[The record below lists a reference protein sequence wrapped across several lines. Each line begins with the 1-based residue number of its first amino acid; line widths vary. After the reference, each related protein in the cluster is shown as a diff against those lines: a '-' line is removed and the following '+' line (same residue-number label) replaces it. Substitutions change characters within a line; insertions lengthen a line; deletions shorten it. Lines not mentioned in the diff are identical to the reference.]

1 MIGNNLNT
9 AAAYSSLARS
19 DKHND
24 IYDRSCHSHSSPA
37 FIPTI
42 IPYTSFIIDIPEKK
56 EWEEHSIKNNEELL
70 GLMSKFGGG

>member
-1 MIGNNLNT
+1 MVNSNLNT
-9 AAAYSSLARS
+9 AAAYSSLTR
-19 DKHND
+19 DNHND
-24 IYDRSCHSHSSPA
+24 IYDRSHCSHNYKP

-42 IPYTSFIIDIPEKK
+42 LPYTSFIIDIKEKK

>member
-1 MIGNNLNT
+1 MMNSSLNA
-9 AAAYSSLARS
+9 AAAYSSLTRNN
-19 DKHND
+19 HND
-24 IYDRSCHSHSSPA
+24 IYDRSNHSHNYKP

-42 IPYTSFIIDIPEKK
+42 LPYTSFIIDRREKK

>member
-1 MIGNNLNT
+1 MMNSSLN
-9 AAAYSSLARS
+9 AAATYSSLTRNN
-19 DKHND
+19 HND

-42 IPYTSFIIDIPEKK
+42 LPYTSFIIDIPEKK